1 MMTYKFSNDKPIFV
15 QIYEQIQSEIVSNKL
30 SHGQKLP
37 SVRVLAEQYKVNP
50 NTIQKALSLL
60 EDKGL
65 IYTDRTNGKFVSHS
79 KNLISETH
87 EQIIETKINSFF
99 EEMQKLGYTE
109 KEIIKLIKKRE
120 KNK

>member
-87 EQIIETKINSFF
+87 ELIIETKINSFF

>member
-1 MMTYKFSNDKPIFV
+1 MTYKFSNDKPIFV